1 MSRTFLFSEPEPVD
15 SVQIR
20 HVLKGI
26 TQFSS
31 LQRDSSLK
39 VQSFPSV
46 LLVLSFV
53 IAFCTLS
60 QNSAR

>member
-1 MSRTFLFSEPEPVD
+1 MSKTGLLPEPELVD
-15 SVQIR
+15 S
-20 HVLKGI
+20 

-46 LLVLSFV
+46 LLVLSFI
-53 IAFCTLS
+53 IAF
-60 QNSAR
+60 